1 MPSPSPSLEQAQAAL
16 LRFWGHPSFRA
27 GQREVIEAVLA
38 GRDVLAILPTGG
50 GKSVC
55 YQVPAL
61 LGDGLTLVVSPL
73 IALMQDQVA
82 QLDARGVKAAFIN
95 STLAAREIDQRW
107 TDAEFGRY
115 RLLYIAPERLQS
127 DIFLARAERLNVTLL
142 AVDEAHCISEWGT
155 TSGPRIFRLPRP
167 ASTWAIHLR

>member
-1 MPSPSPSLEQAQAAL
+1 MHTQSQPLEQAQAV
-16 LRFWGHPSFRA
+16 LRRYWRHPSFRP
-27 GQREVIEAVLA
+27 GQRETIEAVLA

-61 LGDGLTLVVSPL
+61 LSDGLTLVISPL

-82 QLDARGVKAAFIN
+82 QLNARGVKAAFIN

-115 RLLYIAPERLQS
+115 RLLYVAPERLQS
-127 DIFLARAERLNVTLL
+127 DIFLARATR
-142 AVDEAHCISEWGT
+142 
-155 TSGPRIFRLPRP
+155 
-167 ASTWAIHLR
+167 